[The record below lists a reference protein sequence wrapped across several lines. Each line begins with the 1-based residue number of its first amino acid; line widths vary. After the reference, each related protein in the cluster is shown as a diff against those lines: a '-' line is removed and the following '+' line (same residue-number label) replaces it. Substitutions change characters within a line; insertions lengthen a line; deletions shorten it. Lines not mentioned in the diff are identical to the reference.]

1 MPCIDAT
8 CDSTRHAATACASWR
23 SPPWT
28 GDGVSRALA
37 AAVCVARFEFRLF
50 LGDEEETPYAISAP
64 LRVVVEGRD
73 LPEALRFAAKQL
85 KEVKLSGSKLD
96 RRDVY
101 RLCGAANSLRS
112 LLQRAAVI
120 HQSESTTNA
129 VWRCMAECLR
139 QAEQLV
145 NAMARAHKR
154 EAEAIAEAESREE
167 AEAAAAAASAS
178 DGGAVVAGAVAP
190 EPGAEAPALG
200 AGAGAGAGAG
210 TNAPGGEAG
219 GEAADEAPDS
229 ATLKGMMEGHDG
241 WRRRERSVF
250 HACVRC
256 VACFVLFCRGR
267 MATHNDRCLRAWLSL
282 SVGVCSG
289 PSWRRC

>member
-28 GDGVSRALA
+28 GDGVSRAL

-289 PSWRRC
+289 PSWRKC